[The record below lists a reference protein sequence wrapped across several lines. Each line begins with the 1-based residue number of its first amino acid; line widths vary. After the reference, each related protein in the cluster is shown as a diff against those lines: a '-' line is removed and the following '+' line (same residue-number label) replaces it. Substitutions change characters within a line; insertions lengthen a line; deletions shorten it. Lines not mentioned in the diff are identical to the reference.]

1 MVHVSIVDK
10 TDILT
15 PELVPCGVMP
25 ISRERLAHRYGSL
38 GLSDAPL
45 TYIITAR
52 YALAGHGRLQSLA
65 DTNVHLRFNGSFSAL
80 VADTAHNARVT
91 YTE

>member
-1 MVHVSIVDK
+1 MVDVSIADK
-10 TDILT
+10 RDILI
-15 PELVPCGVMP
+15 PELVPCGLMS
-25 ISRERLAHRYGSL
+25 ISRQRLTHRCGSL

-45 TYIITAR
+45 TYIVTAR

-65 DTNVHLRFNGSFSAL
+65 DANVHLRFNGSFSAL